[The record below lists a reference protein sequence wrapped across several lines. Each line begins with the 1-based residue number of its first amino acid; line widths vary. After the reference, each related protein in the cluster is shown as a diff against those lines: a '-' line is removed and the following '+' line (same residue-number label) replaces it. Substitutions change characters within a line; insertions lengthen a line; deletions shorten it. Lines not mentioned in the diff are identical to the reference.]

1 MALRVTFDLEER
13 DLDYFRTVIKR
24 AQEKSAQRA
33 GAPETDEDV
42 CARAE
47 RVVRT
52 VRDSAAPSFVIQR
65 IERVA
70 SLIDMLGDAEWALP
84 APERRNV
91 LSALTYFAD
100 PEDII
105 PDSVPVLGYI
115 DDAIMIELI
124 VKDLKPE
131 IDAFED
137 FRRYR
142 REEASRNRRPNVTRA
157 EWLEAKRRE
166 LHQRMRRRHRSRSSS
181 RGGTRVKLF

>member
-33 GAPETDEDV
+33 TGEETVEGV
-42 CARAE
+42 CVRAE
-47 RVVRT
+47 AVVQT
-52 VRDSAAPSFVIQR
+52 VRGSAAPSFVLQR
-65 IERVA
+65 IGRVA
-70 SLIDMLGDAEWALP
+70 SLIDMLRDDEWALP
-84 APERRNV
+84 GPERANV

-124 VKDLKPE
+124 VKDLRPE

-142 REEASRNRRPNVTRA
+142 REERSRNRNPNVTRD

-166 LHQRMRRRHRSRSSS
+166 LHQRMRRRRRSRTGSP
-181 RGGTRVKLF
+181 GGTKVKLF